1 MGIYDRLLLVDRILD
16 DTTYAIE
23 RKGISTQTVALIQL
37 AVQEYL
43 ETLPEEMLVQEAG
56 DLEIDISDCVKEE

>member
-23 RKGISTQTVALIQL
+23 RKGISTQTVA
-37 AVQEYL
+37 
-43 ETLPEEMLVQEAG
+43 
-56 DLEIDISDCVKEE
+56 